1 MQWRFLKPYLRG
13 YILSCPPKEQEN
25 QHLQTIC
32 LMNDDGPQSMGLLK
46 LAEALA
52 DLANLIVIVP
62 DGQRSGTGKALTLD
76 RPIRIIERTD
86 SERYRLIVHD
96 GLPAD
101 SVIIALSKI
110 EKVDLFVSGINAG
123 ANLGY
128 HRMLTSGTVGAVVE
142 AALQGYPAVAVS
154 MVVSPEYWFAN
165 MKNDIDLEQTC
176 TITKGIIERVL
187 EKGLPRGIS
196 ALNVN
201 FPAELLQETKLVVTA
216 PTLVAVSNR
225 LEERIDP
232 YGSSYYW
239 IQGGEVESRASGD
252 ALEVLE
258 RGHISVSPIVIE
270 GAREEDLKNLR
281 RFLEG

>member
-1 MQWRFLKPYLRG
+1 MQSYP
-13 YILSCPPKEQEN
+13 SKEQED

-32 LMNDDGPQSMGLLK
+32 LMNDDGPQSVGMLK
-46 LAEALA
+46 LADALA

-86 SERYRLIVHD
+86 SESYKLFVHD

-101 SVIIALSKI
+101 SAIIALDQI

-128 HRMLTSGTVGAVVE
+128 HRMLTSGTVGAVLE

-176 TITKGIIERVL
+176 TITRGIIERVL
-187 EKGLPRGIS
+187 EKGLPPGIS

-201 FPAELLQETKLVVTA
+201 FPSKLPKRIKLVATE
-216 PTLVAVSNR
+216 PTTVAVSNR
-225 LEERIDP
+225 LEERTDP

-239 IQGGEVESRASGD
+239 IRGGEVESRASGD
-252 ALEVLE
+252 AFEVLE
-258 RGHISVSPIVIE
+258 RGNISVSPIVIE

-281 RFLEG
+281 RFLED

>member
-1 MQWRFLKPYLRG
+1 M
-13 YILSCPPKEQEN
+13 
-25 QHLQTIC
+25 QTIC

-101 SVIIALSKI
+101 SAIIASHMI
-110 EKVDLFVSGINAG
+110 EKVDVFVSGINAG

-165 MKNDIDLEQTC
+165 MKNDIDLEQIC
-176 TITKGIIERVL
+176 AITKGIIERVL
-187 EKGLPRGIS
+187 EKGLPPGIS

-201 FPAELLQETKLVVTA
+201 FPATLPKEIKLIATEPTK
-216 PTLVAVSNR
+216 VAVSNR
-225 LEERIDP
+225 LEKRTDP

-239 IQGGEVESRASGD
+239 IQGGEVESRVSGD

-258 RGHISVSPIVIE
+258 RGNISVSPIVIE
-270 GAREEDLKNLR
+270 GARKEDLKNLR
-281 RFLEG
+281 RFLED

>member
-1 MQWRFLKPYLRG
+1 MRSYP
-13 YILSCPPKEQEN
+13 SKEQEN
-25 QHLQTIC
+25 KQLHTIC
-32 LMNDDGPQSMGLLK
+32 LMNDDGPESAGLLK

-52 DLANLIVIVP
+52 DIANLTVIVP

-76 RPIRIIERTD
+76 RPIRITERTD
-86 SERYRLIVHD
+86 SNNYKLIVHD

-110 EKVDLFVSGINAG
+110 KKVDLFVSGINAG

-154 MVVSPEYWFAN
+154 MVASPEYWFAN

-176 TITKGIIERVL
+176 TITKSIIERVL

-196 ALNVN
+196 ALSVN
-201 FPAELLQETKLVVTA
+201 FPEKLLKESKLVVSEPTA
-216 PTLVAVSNR
+216 VAVSNR
-225 LEERIDP
+225 LEERTDP

-239 IQGGEVESRASGD
+239 ICGGEVESRVSGD
-252 ALEVLE
+252 ALEVME
-258 RGHISVSPIVIE
+258 RGNIAISPIVIE
-270 GAREEDLKNLR
+270 GVRKEDMENLR
-281 RFLEG
+281 QFMED

>member
-1 MQWRFLKPYLRG
+1 MRSYL
-13 YILSCPPKEQEN
+13 SKEQEN
-25 QHLQTIC
+25 QQLHTIC
-32 LMNDDGPQSMGLLK
+32 LMNDDGPQSVGMLK
-46 LAEALA
+46 LADALA

-86 SERYRLIVHD
+86 SDNYKLIVHD

-128 HRMLTSGTVGAVVE
+128 HRMLTSGTVGAVLE
-142 AALQGYPAVAVS
+142 AAFQGYPAVAVS
-154 MVVSPEYWFAN
+154 MVASPEYWFAN
-165 MKNDIDLEQTC
+165 MKNDIDLGQIC

-187 EKGLPRGIS
+187 KKGLPQRIS

-201 FPAELLQETKLVVTA
+201 FPVKLLKESRLVISEPTA
-216 PTLVAVSNR
+216 VAVPLR
-225 LEERIDP
+225 LEERTDP

-239 IQGGEVESRASGD
+239 ICGGEVESRVSGD
-252 ALEVLE
+252 ALEVME
-258 RGHISVSPIVIE
+258 HGNISISPIVIE
-270 GAREEDLKNLR
+270 GVRKEDMENLR
-281 RFLEG
+281 QFMAD

>member
-1 MQWRFLKPYLRG
+1 M
-13 YILSCPPKEQEN
+13 
-25 QHLQTIC
+25 QTIC

-52 DLANLIVIVP
+52 AFANLIVIVP
-62 DGQRSGTGKALTLD
+62 DGQRSGTGKALTLG

-101 SVIIALSKI
+101 SAIIALDMI

-128 HRMLTSGTVGAVVE
+128 HRMLTSGTVGAVFE

-176 TITKGIIERVL
+176 IITKGIIKRVL
-187 EKGLPRGIS
+187 EKGLPQGIS

-201 FPAELLQETKLVVTA
+201 FPAKLHKETEVVA
-216 PTLVAVSNR
+216 AEPTRVAVSNR
-225 LEERIDP
+225 LEKRTDP

-239 IQGGEVESRASGD
+239 IQGGEVESRVSGD

-258 RGHISVSPIVIE
+258 RGNVSVSPIVIE
-270 GAREEDLKNLR
+270 GAKDEDLKNLR
-281 RFLEG
+281 QFLED

>member
-1 MQWRFLKPYLRG
+1 M
-13 YILSCPPKEQEN
+13 LSRPPNEQEN

-46 LAEALA
+46 LADALA
-52 DLANLIVIVP
+52 DFANLIVIVP

-76 RPIRIIERTD
+76 RPIRIIERTE
-86 SERYRLIVHD
+86 SENYKLIVHD

-128 HRMLTSGTVGAVVE
+128 HRMLTSGTVGAVLE

-165 MKNDIDLEQTC
+165 MKNDIDLEPTC

-201 FPAELLQETKLVVTA
+201 FPAKLLKDTKLVVTE
-216 PTLVAVSNR
+216 PTTVAVSNR
-225 LEERIDP
+225 LEERTDP

-239 IQGGEVESRASGD
+239 IQGGEVESRVSGD

-258 RGHISVSPIVIE
+258 RGKISVSPIVIE
-270 GAREEDLKNLR
+270 GARDEDLKNLR